1 MTPLRHLMRRNDLA
15 TLIFEFC
22 NAIPVITDAKAD
34 DWRGGSGPKATDVH
48 RSETGAYLLH

>member
-34 DWRGGSGPKATDVH
+34 DWRGGSGRKRTPALQHSCGEGT
-48 RSETGAYLLH
+48 

>member
-34 DWRGGSGPKATDVH
+34 DWRGGPG
-48 RSETGAYLLH
+48 